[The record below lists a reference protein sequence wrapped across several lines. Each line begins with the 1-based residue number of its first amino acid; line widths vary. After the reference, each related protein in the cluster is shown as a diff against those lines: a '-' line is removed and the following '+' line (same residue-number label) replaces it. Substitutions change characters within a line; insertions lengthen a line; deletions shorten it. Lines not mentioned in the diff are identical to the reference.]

1 MSEKLSQSNSCKC
14 QASGSHWDL
23 QVCCLAAKSAI
34 PPESAAA
41 TAPIA
46 RPTMATGTVGGIM
59 GMVTPT
65 AVNLVETM
73 EMAETELQH
82 DFQAA
87 SSVRVLPGR
96 NLLVGAKSPIPKI
109 RTLFW
114 LRI

>member
-1 MSEKLSQSNSCKC
+1 
-14 QASGSHWDL
+14 
-23 QVCCLAAKSAI
+23 
-34 PPESAAA
+34 
-41 TAPIA
+41 
-46 RPTMATGTVGGIM
+46 MATGTVGGIM
-59 GMVTPT
+59 GMVTHT